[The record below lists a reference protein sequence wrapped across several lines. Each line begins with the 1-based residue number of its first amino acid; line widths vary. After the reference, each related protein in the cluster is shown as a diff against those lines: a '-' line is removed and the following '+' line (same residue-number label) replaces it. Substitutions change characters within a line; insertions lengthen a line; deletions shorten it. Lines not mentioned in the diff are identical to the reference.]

1 VAALAVCERWPALAV
16 CERWQLTSR
25 RTDINFP
32 EGKDDAT
39 CILYIWLNSPTRG
52 GMVHL
57 VFMNKSV
64 HFFPKAPGAMKICGK
79 FLILCDI

>member
-1 VAALAVCERWPALAV
+1 VAALAV

-52 GMVHL
+52 GMVLL

-64 HFFPKAPGAMKICGK
+64 PFF
-79 FLILCDI
+79 LEHRVQER